1 MAGHST
7 HNEIS
12 MRARFTYILGF
23 IILGA
28 ITFGTGLWFMFP
40 DASLERRLNAELAKQ
55 VPFRVR
61 VHQLERSFP
70 FTLKTRQVE
79 ADIPQFP
86 VKVEELRLAPA
97 WGSFLQ
103 LQPGLKAEGR
113 VFDGMFQALF
123 TSKAGELE
131 AEGMHLSGI
140 IPGFNSI
147 RIEAQLERAHLQ
159 TDISDAITPRQ
170 GDIRISGLRIYGLDK
185 VGLGGAQLDV
195 GDLDLTL
202 RTHERRL
209 EVELRNPRG
218 DFDISGSGS
227 ISPPRLTPS
236 ARLNIRIRIGNI
248 PAEHAQLEELLSM
261 AGIRK
266 NADGYLLRLG
276 GRLETPYLR

>member
-23 IILGA
+23 IALGT

-40 DASLERRLNAELAKQ
+40 DASLERRLNAELAAQ

-70 FTLKTRQVE
+70 FTLKIRCVE
-79 ADIPQFP
+79 ADIPQFR

-113 VFDGMFQALF
+113 VFDGVFRALF

-131 AEGMHLSGI
+131 AKGMHLSGI

-147 RIEAQLERAHLQ
+147 RIEAQLEHAHLQ
-159 TDISDAITPRQ
+159 ADIADAITPRH
-170 GDIRISGLRIYGLDK
+170 GDIRISELRIYGLDK
-185 VGLGGAQLDV
+185 VGLGGAR
-195 GDLDLTL
+195 LDLGNLEFTL

-209 EVELRNPRG
+209 QVELRNPRG

-227 ISPPRLTPS
+227 ISPPRLNPS
-236 ARLNIRIRIGNI
+236 ARLNLRIRIGNI
-248 PAEHAQLEELLSM
+248 PAEHAQLEELLGM

-276 GRLETPYLR
+276 GPLESPYLR